1 MEDAVLKTDMAVSH
15 KGLCEG
21 ETRVKLKKKKIKL
34 RFATGPVGTEVKIY
48 HQILFHSQSLLMAL
62 SSSLSFS
69 CMYTYNL
76 CRS

>member
-1 MEDAVLKTDMAVSH
+1 MEDVVLKTDMAVNH
-15 KGLCEG
+15 KGLCDG
-21 ETRVKLKKKKIKL
+21 ETGVKFKKKIKL

-48 HQILFHSQSLLMAL
+48 HQILFHSQSLLMDL

-69 CMYTYNL
+69 CMYTCNL